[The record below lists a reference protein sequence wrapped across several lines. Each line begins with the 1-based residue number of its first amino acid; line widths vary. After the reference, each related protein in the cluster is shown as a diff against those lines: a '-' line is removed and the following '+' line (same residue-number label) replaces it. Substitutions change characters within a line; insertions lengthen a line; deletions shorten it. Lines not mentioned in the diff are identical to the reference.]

1 MIKDDRK
8 KELMLF
14 ASFLGFPIKNY
25 ALLNMALTHGSYV
38 KESSKNKLVDNDN
51 ERLEFFGD
59 AVLKLFISEYLM
71 SKYTDYAEGQLSKLR
86 AYVVSEKVLSKVAVK
101 LNLKKYILVGK
112 NEKKSLPPSILADT
126 VEAVLAVI
134 YYDCGVENAREF
146 VLKHWKLHIEEADKN
161 CEKDN
166 FKAVLQEYSQGN
178 KQGLPMYK
186 TITESGPDHNKQFEV
201 GVFLNNNEIARG
213 KGKTKK
219 DASQDAAKNALRTM
233 KIN

>member
-1 MIKDDRK
+1 MPMIKDDRK

-101 LNLKKYILVGK
+101 
-112 NEKKSLPPSILADT
+112 
-126 VEAVLAVI
+126 
-134 YYDCGVENAREF
+134 
-146 VLKHWKLHIEEADKN
+146 
-161 CEKDN
+161 
-166 FKAVLQEYSQGN
+166 
-178 KQGLPMYK
+178 
-186 TITESGPDHNKQFEV
+186 
-201 GVFLNNNEIARG
+201 
-213 KGKTKK
+213 
-219 DASQDAAKNALRTM
+219 
-233 KIN
+233 